1 MARSATPTGLPA
13 ATRKR
18 HEQPERPALHRASAR
33 RDRPRHRPHPH
44 RTRAAPRRT
53 ALRPAALDSYQEV
66 VLDLAEVTF
75 MDRAGPGALV
85 RARTQADRGGRRLVP
100 HGAGR
105 RAVRPLKLTRS
116 HRRLT
121 AEP

>member
-1 MARSATPTGLPA
+1 M
-13 ATRKR
+13 
-18 HEQPERPALHRASAR
+18 
-33 RDRPRHRPHPH
+33 
-44 RTRAAPRRT
+44 
-53 ALRPAALDSYQEV
+53 LRPAALDSYQEV

-85 RARTQADRGGRRLVP
+85 RARTRADRGGRRLVP

-105 RAVRPLKLTRS
+105 RAVRPLKLTGS